1 MPFDRLQPYNDLPLL
16 PPAVELETKAV
27 LKEAIEA
34 NRMLANLRGLAAQI
48 PNQGVLINSIV
59 LQEARLSSEIENIV
73 TTNDE
78 LYRADAHADG
88 TTDAHT
94 KEVLRY
100 REALKFGFDALKN
113 RPLTTNLFVD
123 MVRIIKQQDI
133 GVRRTVGTAL
143 KDAAGEVVYTP
154 PVGEALLRD
163 KLTNLEQF
171 IHADD
176 GLDPLVKMAV
186 QHYQFEAIHPFDDGN
201 GRTGRILNLLYLV
214 QAGLLDIPVLFLS
227 RYIMANKAAYYA
239 GLRAVTEQQAW
250 EPWLLYMLRGVTST
264 AQQTFEQVTR
274 IRGLMEEVRAR
285 VQRDAPGIYSK
296 DLIEVIFRHPYT
308 KIQFLVDAGLAKR
321 QTASTYLQT
330 LAGLG
335 VLSPRKMGRE
345 MYYINDALFAEL
357 GDGHGDARL
366 KAHIQR
372 LKANFADTADIQYRA
387 RRLTEDMA
395 VALQAKLLL
404 EAGNATVSDAFI
416 ASRLEGRGRVYG
428 TLPRGVDVEALLARS
443 TPNLL

>member
-16 PPAVELETKAV
+16 PPAAELETKAV

-88 TTDAHT
+88 ATDAHT

-163 KLTNLEQF
+163 KLTNMEQF

-321 QTASTYLQT
+321 QTASAYLQT

-357 GDGHGDARL
+357 VR
-366 KAHIQR
+366 
-372 LKANFADTADIQYRA
+372 
-387 RRLTEDMA
+387 
-395 VALQAKLLL
+395 
-404 EAGNATVSDAFI
+404 
-416 ASRLEGRGRVYG
+416 
-428 TLPRGVDVEALLARS
+428 
-443 TPNLL
+443 